1 MPSFHLPLPQLPL
14 LHLPLCHLRLAA
26 RLQGFVFDL
35 DAQQQREPR
44 LMLGQPSIGLFLLCL
59 SLEAT
64 MVLHL
69 ALLIP
74 LHLNPDL
81 STFIHPHSRILDVA
95 R

>member
-1 MPSFHLPLPQLPL
+1 
-14 LHLPLCHLRLAA
+14 
-26 RLQGFVFDL
+26 
-35 DAQQQREPR
+35 
-44 LMLGQPSIGLFLLCL
+44 MLGQPSIGLFLLCL
-59 SLEAT
+59 FLEAT